1 MENESLDKQDSGFF
15 NKDFLNG
22 KDLMNE
28 SFFSRF
34 EDFYYSKESPF
45 RLIKA
50 RKNGRVFILK
60 TLKEEEKENEL
71 YRKILYKEFEIPYRL
86 GDHPYIRK
94 TLTWEYINPYGACIV
109 MECVNGITLSDF
121 LKKKSFSLTL
131 DNVYR
136 ILDELCDVLA
146 FLHSNQ
152 VIHCDLKPQNILL
165 TRYGY
170 HVKLIDFG
178 YADREDYIAFKN
190 LGGTKCYSAPEQSN
204 PSVELDCRVDIYSLG
219 FIILEL
225 NKTFANNNL
234 QHIASRCLQKDRSK
248 RYSTIYEILQELHDR
263 RNLRTTVFFSVFSR
277 WILAVFLF
285 IGILLS
291 SCTFYYWYKN
301 TLLTAEMLQKIDCLI
316 SSSVVVNPLNSN
328 KPKKEKKFY
337 FKKEKFFMR
346 RNSIPRNTSNKGFKN

>member
-50 RKNGRVFILK
+50 RKNGRIFILK
-60 TLKEEEKENEL
+60 TLKEEEIENEL

-109 MECVNGITLSDF
+109 MECVNGITLFDF
-121 LKKKSFSLTL
+121 IKKKSFPLTL

-190 LGGTKCYSAPEQSN
+190 LGGTKYYSAPEQSDPN
-204 PSVELDCRVDIYSLG
+204 AELDCRVDIYSLG
-219 FIILEL
+219 FIIFEL
-225 NKTFANNNL
+225 NKTFCDKNL
-234 QHIASRCLQKDRSK
+234 QRITSRCLQKDRSK
-248 RYSTIYEILQELHDR
+248 RYSTIYEILQELHV
-263 RNLRTTVFFSVFSR
+263 RTTFRSTVSSSSFFR
-277 WILAVFLF
+277 WVLAVFLF
-285 IGILLS
+285 IALLLS
-291 SCTFYYWYKN
+291 SCTFYYWRKS
-301 TLLTAEMLQKIDCLI
+301 TLLTAELLQKIDSLVL
-316 SSSVVVNPLNSN
+316 SSMVENPLSSKDHEIEKNLDL
-328 KPKKEKKFY
+328 KKKKE
-337 FKKEKFFMR
+337 
-346 RNSIPRNTSNKGFKN
+346 P